1 MISAIVAV
9 RNAEAVLHMTLLSL
23 KQQSWQDFEIILID
37 GASTDSTLKIAQ
49 EFEKHIDVQ
58 ISEPDAGISDAW
70 NKGLRFATGKW
81 ITFLNAGDLLHKDHF
96 ARAAKRM
103 EVHAGQPA
111 ILFCDVLKFDEH
123 MAQTVKIVG
132 SSPSLS
138 GIRRGSV
145 GFAHPGSFSSAICFE
160 KVGVF
165 NTDLRIAIDTDWI
178 LRGVKAGF
186 TFDKFESY
194 AYMAEGGIS
203 DRRFREAMHE
213 YFERA
218 QHWGFATERW
228 ARFAPSMLSTA
239 RYALHIYRHAFR
251 GLLRTAK
258 HALVVLLNFAPQ
270 LMPFFIVRR
279 FYFDLIGIELAQG
292 ASIGMGFRF
301 YRTRNVHIGKNSV
314 INRDCLFDNRDVIK
328 IGQNVSVARNVRIFT
343 AGHDPES
350 PLFEMNTA
358 PVVISDHVVIFAG
371 AMIMPGVSVG
381 RGAIVH
387 SGAVVTKD
395 VRDLAIVGGVPA
407 REIGTRQLDPNY
419 ALNYPYPTA
428 M

>member
-9 RNAEAVLHMTLLSL
+9 RNAETVLRMTLQSL

-37 GASTDSTLKIAQ
+37 GASTDNTLKIAQ

-58 ISEPDAGISDAW
+58 ISEPDAGIADAW
-70 NKGLRFATGKW
+70 NKGLRSATGKW
-81 ITFLNAGDLLHKDHF
+81 ITFLNAGDLLHKNHF
-96 ARAAKRM
+96 ARAAEKM
-103 EVHAGQPA
+103 EMHDGQPA

-138 GIRRGSV
+138 GIRRGSI
-145 GFAHPGSFSSAICFE
+145 GFAHPGSFSSAMCFE
-160 KVGVF
+160 KIGVF
-165 NTDLRIAIDTDWI
+165 DTNLRIAIDTDWL
-178 LRGVKAGF
+178 LRGVKADVS
-186 TFDKFESY
+186 FDKFESY

-203 DRRFREAMHE
+203 DRKFREAMRE
-213 YFERA
+213 YFGRA
-218 QHWGFATERW
+218 QHWGFASERW
-228 ARFAPSMLSTA
+228 VGFAPSMLSTA
-239 RYALHIYRHAFR
+239 RYILHIYRRAFR
-251 GLLRTAK
+251 GFLRTVK
-258 HALVVLLNFAPQ
+258 HALVVLLNIAPQ
-270 LMPFFIVRR
+270 FIPFFAVRR
-279 FYFDLIGIELAQG
+279 FYFDLIGIQLEQG

-301 YRTRNVHIGKNSV
+301 YRTRNVCLGKNSV
-314 INRDCLFDNRDVIK
+314 VNRDCLFDNRDVIK

-350 PLFEMNTA
+350 PLFEMTTA
-358 PVVISDHVVIFAG
+358 PVVIGDHVVIFAG
-371 AMIMPGVSVG
+371 AMIMPGVSIG

-387 SGAVVTKD
+387 SGSVVTKD
-395 VRDLAIVGGVPA
+395 VKDLAIVGGVPA
-407 REIGTRQLDPNY
+407 KVIGTRQLDPSY